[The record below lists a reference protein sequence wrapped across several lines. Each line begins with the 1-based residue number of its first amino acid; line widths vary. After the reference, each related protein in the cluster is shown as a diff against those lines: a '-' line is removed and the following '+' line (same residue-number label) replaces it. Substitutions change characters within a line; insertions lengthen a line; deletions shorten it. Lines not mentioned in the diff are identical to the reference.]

1 MSVLTDLIAPG
12 GGVADLISTVI
23 KRVWPDKAAQQQA
36 QQQFDLQLL
45 EMQQR
50 GELDQF
56 DGQIKLAL
64 AQVQTNNT
72 EAANANF
79 FVSGARPAVMW
90 VCTTGLAYQMVARPF
105 LQWASVGWWHVPIPP
120 SLDMGTLTTLLLG
133 LLGLGTMH
141 MTENIV
147 QARQGAGNG

>member
-23 KRVWPDKAAQQQA
+23 KRVWPDKEAQQQA

-45 EMQQR
+45 QMQQR

-56 DGQIKLAL
+56 DGQVKLAL

-72 EAANANF
+72 EAANGNF

-90 VCTTGLAYQMVARPF
+90 VCTTGLAYQIVARPF
-105 LQWASVGWWHVPIPP
+105 LQWASIGWWHVPIPP
-120 SLDMGTLTTLLLG
+120 AIDTNTLMTLLVG

-141 MTENIV
+141 MTENV
-147 QARQGAGNG
+147 MQARQGAANG

>member
-1 MSVLTDLIAPG
+1 MSIITDLIAPG

-45 EMQQR
+45 QMQQR

-56 DGQIKLAL
+56 DGQVKLAL

-72 EAANANF
+72 EAANRNF

-90 VCTTGLAYQMVARPF
+90 VCTAGLAYQILARPM
-105 LQWASVGWWHVPIPP
+105 LMWASIGWWHIPIPP
-120 SLDMGTLTTLLLG
+120 AIDNNTLMTLLVG

-141 MTENIV
+141 VTENV
-147 QARQGAGNG
+147 MQGRQGAGNG

>member
-1 MSVLTDLIAPG
+1 MSVITDLISPG

-45 EMQQR
+45 QMQQR
-50 GELDQF
+50 GELDEF

-72 EAANANF
+72 EAANSNF

-90 VCTTGLAYQMVARPF
+90 ICATGLAYQILARPM
-105 LQWASVGWWHVPIPP
+105 LEWASVGWWHVPIPP
-120 SLDMGTLTTLLLG
+120 AIDNNTLMTLLIG
-133 LLGLGTMH
+133 LLGLGTH
-141 MTENIV
+141 MMVENV
-147 QARQGAGNG
+147 QQARQGAGNG